1 MDQNFRNFDHI
12 YRTYAVPTVI
22 WLIVLLLE
30 SKQNGTWRRNVA
42 MILILVLLTVG
53 HVSFLY
59 QQSQIVY
66 VSCMSK
72 VVEIPDRYHMVIET
86 TKGYVTLETTPSV
99 TKLLEMDG
107 TEYQFVY
114 KYDKRDWDEGVL
126 SYASQII
133 DLNDRRQS

>member
-72 VVEIPDRYHMVIET
+72 VVEIPDRYHVVIET